1 MKDILCM
8 TCCKYVLCKNF
19 ETSFCTSEDLF
30 THTEKEECSDYCK
43 GTPITEEEYD
53 RGWCE

>member
-19 ETSFCTSEDLF
+19 ETSFCTSEDIF